1 MTDEDLKLLMD
12 WFEKNKDHKLNIIEK
27 GAIKLAVNK
36 AATVGDLLK
45 TALDLLKE
53 LGRYLRH
60 HDASTGRLQA
70 LGVILDTEDAHL
82 TIRTTIGLQSLESL
96 LSVMQTGCSHVQFQI
111 LVGAYLDF
119 APLTVLVVTTY
130 VVVCWHVAK

>member
-45 TALDLLKE
+45 TALELLKK
-53 LGRYLRH
+53 G
-60 HDASTGRLQA
+60 
-70 LGVILDTEDAHL
+70 
-82 TIRTTIGLQSLESL
+82 
-96 LSVMQTGCSHVQFQI
+96 
-111 LVGAYLDF
+111 
-119 APLTVLVVTTY
+119 
-130 VVVCWHVAK
+130 